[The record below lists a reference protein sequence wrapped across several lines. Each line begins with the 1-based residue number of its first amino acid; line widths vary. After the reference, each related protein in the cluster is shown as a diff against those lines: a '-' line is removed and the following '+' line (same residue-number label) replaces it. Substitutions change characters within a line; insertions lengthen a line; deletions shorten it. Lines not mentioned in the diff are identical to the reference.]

1 MHRYSIRTLMA
12 VILVSAIG
20 LAALR
25 NANGIWAGLM
35 MQFALAAVGVAV
47 IGAVISRGSER
58 YWWTGFWVFAGGYL
72 VLVFAPGVSTEISP
86 KLLTTQFLAYV
97 HSQVTVSDRDAF
109 RASLITYQR
118 TRRQLQN
125 SSQQTKDPNDPAL
138 VALRAKL
145 TSEHGDIRST
155 ASALKNSALR
165 SPPAVFFSSIL
176 PAPAN
181 RWRAMLPGA
190 ANAEEFS
197 RVGHS
202 LFALLAGLVGGT
214 VALWFYERRK
224 RQEAP

>member
-1 MHRYSIRTLMA
+1 
-12 VILVSAIG
+12 
-20 LAALR
+20 
-25 NANGIWAGLM
+25 
-35 MQFALAAVGVAV
+35 
-47 IGAVISRGSER
+47 
-58 YWWTGFWVFAGGYL
+58 
-72 VLVFAPGVSTEISP
+72 
-86 KLLTTQFLAYV
+86 LTTQFLAYV
-97 HSQVTVSDRDAF
+97 HSQVTVSDRGAF

-155 ASALKNSALR
+155 ASALKNSALQ
-165 SPPAVFFSSIL
+165 SPPTAFFSSIL

-190 ANAEEFS
+190 ANAEEFG

-214 VALWFYERRK
+214 VAVWFYERRE